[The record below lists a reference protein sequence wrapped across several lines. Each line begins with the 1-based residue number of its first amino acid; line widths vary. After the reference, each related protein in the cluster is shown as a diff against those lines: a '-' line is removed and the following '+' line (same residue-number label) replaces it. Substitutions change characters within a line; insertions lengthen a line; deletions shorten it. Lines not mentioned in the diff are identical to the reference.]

1 MGEFGEEG
9 EENAVEVA
17 IDTQMLGRAP
27 EMDSGPRAR
36 ATEQESFPG
45 YLKSSGLFAACWLFL
60 LDAQHVLTNQTKG
73 HVGHLPPTVC
83 TGDTT
88 APPVP
93 SKAKLRR
100 VGYWNQSGPPLCSR
114 LVLPQQTR
122 STRKK

>member
-1 MGEFGEEG
+1 M
-9 EENAVEVA
+9 EVA
-17 IDTQMLGRAP
+17 IDAQMLGRAP

-88 APPVP
+88 APRTHSV
-93 SKAKLRR
+93 RR
-100 VGYWNQSGPPLCSR
+100 EEDCEDGAQGGSGVQR
-114 LVLPQQTR
+114 
-122 STRKK
+122 